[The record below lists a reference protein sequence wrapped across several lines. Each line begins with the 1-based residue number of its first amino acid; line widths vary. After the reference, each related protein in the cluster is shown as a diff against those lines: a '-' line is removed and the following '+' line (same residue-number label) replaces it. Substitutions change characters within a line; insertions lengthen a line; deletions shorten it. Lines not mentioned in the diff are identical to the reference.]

1 MTVERPHTV
10 CARMNDDERAFVA
23 AVARSQ
29 NKTVSTFAREAIL
42 FTAQALVKKEGVGT
56 ISANAAKAVEE
67 AEAKLEAARQAV
79 SENSL
84 LKMAASIAQES
95 GPGST

>member
-10 CARMNDDERAFVA
+10 CARMTDDERAFVA

-42 FTAQALVKKEGVGT
+42 LTAQALVEDQGVGT
-56 ISANAAKAVEE
+56 ISANASKAVEE

-84 LKMAASIAQES
+84 LRMAASIAQKS
-95 GPGST
+95 GSGST